1 MAGIKKSAQ
10 AAALEATGLAGKIDE
25 LRGEFNARIDRCED
39 SLREE
44 IGGVRNE
51 IGGVRNEIGGI
62 RDEIGGLRED
72 IHGKSDDIRGL
83 RKEIRDEIGGLRE
96 DIRGKSDEIVG
107 IRDDIRAKG
116 DDIRGIRDEIT
127 ALRQE
132 TANDRRQM
140 LQMLSRFMSHEP
152 PLEVRD
158 RGRSVDP

>member
-1 MAGIKKSAQ
+1 
-10 AAALEATGLAGKIDE
+10 
-25 LRGEFNARIDRCED
+25 
-39 SLREE
+39 
-44 IGGVRNE
+44 
-51 IGGVRNEIGGI
+51 
-62 RDEIGGLRED
+62 GGLRE
-72 IHGKSDDIRGL
+72 
-83 RKEIRDEIGGLRE
+83 E
-96 DIRGKSDEIVG
+96 IRGKSDEIVG